1 MKTKLTDILEKYM
14 NPYDYELD
22 MCANEI
28 LNLFNVVHFKIKRIN
43 NLKLIKMSKFQ
54 KRIDSKM
61 RINELEKIFINT
73 IEDFSNKNP
82 DLTMNEVGAV
92 MLKML
97 TQTND
102 SEIKEAIT

>member
-1 MKTKLTDILEKYM
+1 
-14 NPYDYELD
+14 
-22 MCANEI
+22 
-28 LNLFNVVHFKIKRIN
+28 
-43 NLKLIKMSKFQ
+43 MSKFQ

-61 RINELEKIFINT
+61 RINELEKVFINT
-73 IEDFSNKNP
+73 IEDFSNKNI
-82 DLTMNEVGAV
+82 DLTMNEVTAV

>member
-1 MKTKLTDILEKYM
+1 
-14 NPYDYELD
+14 
-22 MCANEI
+22 
-28 LNLFNVVHFKIKRIN
+28 
-43 NLKLIKMSKFQ
+43 MSKFQ

-61 RINELEKIFINT
+61 RINELEKVFINT

-97 TQTND
+97 THAND

>member
-1 MKTKLTDILEKYM
+1 
-14 NPYDYELD
+14 
-22 MCANEI
+22 
-28 LNLFNVVHFKIKRIN
+28 
-43 NLKLIKMSKFQ
+43 MSKFQ

-61 RINELEKIFINT
+61 RINELEKVFINT

-82 DLTMNEVGAV
+82 DLTINEVGAV

-97 TQTND
+97 TQAND

>member
-1 MKTKLTDILEKYM
+1 
-14 NPYDYELD
+14 
-22 MCANEI
+22 
-28 LNLFNVVHFKIKRIN
+28 
-43 NLKLIKMSKFQ
+43 MSKFQ

-61 RINELEKIFINT
+61 RINELEKVFINT

-97 TQTND
+97 TQAND

>member
-1 MKTKLTDILEKYM
+1 
-14 NPYDYELD
+14 
-22 MCANEI
+22 
-28 LNLFNVVHFKIKRIN
+28 
-43 NLKLIKMSKFQ
+43 MSKFQ

-61 RINELEKIFINT
+61 RINELEKVFINT

-97 TQTND
+97 TQTN
-102 SEIKEAIT
+102 KEVTSTRLI

>member
-1 MKTKLTDILEKYM
+1 
-14 NPYDYELD
+14 
-22 MCANEI
+22 
-28 LNLFNVVHFKIKRIN
+28 
-43 NLKLIKMSKFQ
+43 MSKFQ

-61 RINELEKIFINT
+61 RINKLEKVFINT

-97 TQTND
+97 TQAND

>member
-1 MKTKLTDILEKYM
+1 
-14 NPYDYELD
+14 
-22 MCANEI
+22 
-28 LNLFNVVHFKIKRIN
+28 
-43 NLKLIKMSKFQ
+43 MSKFQ

-61 RINELEKIFINT
+61 RINELEKEFINT

-82 DLTMNEVGAV
+82 ELSMNEVGAV

-97 TQTND
+97 TQAND

>member
-1 MKTKLTDILEKYM
+1 
-14 NPYDYELD
+14 
-22 MCANEI
+22 
-28 LNLFNVVHFKIKRIN
+28 
-43 NLKLIKMSKFQ
+43 MSKFQ

-61 RINELEKIFINT
+61 RINELEKVFINT

-97 TQTND
+97 TQVID

>member
-1 MKTKLTDILEKYM
+1 M
-14 NPYDYELD
+14 N
-22 MCANEI
+22 
-28 LNLFNVVHFKIKRIN
+28 
-43 NLKLIKMSKFQ
+43 KFQ

-61 RINELEKIFINT
+61 RINELEKVFINT

-97 TQTND
+97 TQAND
-102 SEIKEAIT
+102 SEIKEAIYGF

>member
-1 MKTKLTDILEKYM
+1 
-14 NPYDYELD
+14 
-22 MCANEI
+22 
-28 LNLFNVVHFKIKRIN
+28 
-43 NLKLIKMSKFQ
+43 MSKFQ
-54 KRIDSKM
+54 KRIDSKI
-61 RINELEKIFINT
+61 RINELEKVFINT

-97 TQTND
+97 THAND

>member
-1 MKTKLTDILEKYM
+1 
-14 NPYDYELD
+14 
-22 MCANEI
+22 
-28 LNLFNVVHFKIKRIN
+28 
-43 NLKLIKMSKFQ
+43 MSKFQ

-61 RINELEKIFINT
+61 RINELEKVFINT

-82 DLTMNEVGAV
+82 DLIMNEVGAV

-97 TQTND
+97 TQAND

>member
-1 MKTKLTDILEKYM
+1 
-14 NPYDYELD
+14 
-22 MCANEI
+22 
-28 LNLFNVVHFKIKRIN
+28 
-43 NLKLIKMSKFQ
+43 MSKFQ